1 MLRIDYESE
10 GFGAGSGVGNGAAS
24 LTVSWND
31 LLWAAMT
38 VGRPNRH
45 YVFRHGA
52 ASWYEVL
59 FRLSLVRMSLEQSSP
74 GARRLRR
81 TLAARTL
88 DPSEKGAV
96 NYFLG
101 LAVAKMFADKCL
113 GAPWLLHL
121 DVFRPQL
128 NVQLAG
134 RSRPDLIGQTPAGDW
149 VALECKGRVSPPSAD
164 AKDRA
169 KEQAERVTTVNGDVP
184 VVNAGCVTYFRKEVM
199 QFFWRDPE
207 PDPAHVR
214 NPIGVQVSPDS
225 WRSYYAPVLA
235 LFSEVDPAS
244 TATQDGVLSVRHEGL
259 DITVSIRPQVLRLLL
274 AGLWA
279 EARATIAEAPGA
291 EVGSAMHAD
300 GLGVIAGVSWSKPFD
315 DEGAD
320 LR

>member
-1 MLRIDYESE
+1 M
-10 GFGAGSGVGNGAAS
+10 
-24 LTVSWND
+24 SWND

-38 VGRPNRH
+38 VGRPNRQ

-74 GARRLRR
+74 SARRLRR
-81 TLAARTL
+81 TQAARTL

-113 GAPWLLHL
+113 GVPWFLHL
-121 DVFRPQL
+121 DVFRPRL

-149 VALECKGRVSPPSAD
+149 VALECKGRLSPPSAD
-164 AKDRA
+164 ARDRA
-169 KEQAERVTTVNGDVP
+169 KEQAERVTTVNGNAP
-184 VVNAGCVTYFRKEVM
+184 VVNAGCVTYFRKDVM

-214 NPIGVQVSPDS
+214 NPISVQVSPDS

-235 LFSEVDPAS
+235 LFRGVDPAF
-244 TATQDGVLSVRHEGL
+244 TEETPDGVLSVRHEGL
-259 DITVSIRPQVLRLLL
+259 DITVFIRAQLLRLLL
-274 AGLWA
+274 AGQWDK
-279 EARATIAEAPGA
+279 ARATVAEAAGA
-291 EVGSAMHAD
+291 ETGSAMHVD
-300 GLGVIAGVSWSKPFD
+300 GLGVIAGASWSKPFE

-320 LR
+320 PR